1 LLRQHHEPQNSLI
14 TNLFENPIVKLLQQP
29 QDLVTSLLPALLNV
43 AAPLIQSSDSISLL
57 LKNFHNLE
65 TIDQTEIKHQL

>member
-1 LLRQHHEPQNSLI
+1 
-14 TNLFENPIVKLLQQP
+14 LQQP